1 MCGSGDTRSL
11 AADWGLSSKGKTAG
25 ALGNWRAVILS
36 IGGGY
41 KFLTRQR
48 RGSPSDCTYHREVYR
63 TLGEA
68 MRAADVVLSELDGAE
83 NEHSA
88 IA

>member
-1 MCGSGDTRSL
+1 MCDGGDTRSL
-11 AADWGLSSKGKTAG
+11 TAEWGLSSKGKTTG
-25 ALGNWRAVILS
+25 ALGNWRAVIMP

-48 RGSPSDCTYHREVYR
+48 RGNPSDCTYHRKVYR
-63 TLGEA
+63 TLGKA
-68 MRAADVVLSELDGAE
+68 MRAADVVLSELDGAK